1 MSSIV
6 YRICTLLEQVL
17 SPVPV
22 GTNLGLFSLLFA
34 VLSGRLLAGRG
45 ALFPALAALGLEPPA
60 VRRAAAALSYGR
72 FALSD
77 LLSVWQQQINQE
89 GRFVPHCYAGVC
101 PVACDLVG
109 FFRPQLA
116 GCVGKHY
123 QSQADRALPAIV
135 VAIVGAV
142 GSVGKQRLAVP
153 RLLVRAEVSDTS
165 EADLQ
170 RRVIKQAAKTLATH
184 EALVTDAGFSLASLL
199 AGKVE
204 RFVARVPKN
213 FTARRNRLPAYKG
226 KGRPPAYGE
235 RVRPLAR
242 KRAGK
247 LIASTKPDDT
257 ARWKAGGYSVRADI
271 FNNLVLADA
280 KPGAASFR
288 CVVIH
293 HPRYQEPLVLATNL
307 PISAWALFCLYRD
320 RWPIEQLP
328 LAAKQMLGAERAFVF
343 GQESRFRLPELAL
356 LAGNILSYV
365 AATSQPVASGF
376 WDRCCR
382 PTCGR
387 LRRVLSGLDFS
398 QLPVPQ
404 AQLRKKNS
412 VTGHLPKGVAA
423 HRRRKATTRL
433 QKLLPAT

>member
-6 YRICTLLEQVL
+6 YRISCLLAQVL
-17 SPVPV
+17 SPVPL
-22 GTNLGLFSLLFA
+22 GTNLGVFSLLFA
-34 VLSGRLLAGRG
+34 LLSGRLLESRG
-45 ALFPALAALGLEPPA
+45 ALFPALADMGLCPAA
-60 VRRAAAALSYGR
+60 VRRAEASLCYGR
-72 FALSD
+72 FQVSD
-77 LLSVWQQQINQE
+77 LLASWQQQIKQE
-89 GRFVPHCYAGVC
+89 GRFMPHRYAGFC

-142 GSVGKQRLAVP
+142 GSLGKQRLALP
-153 RLLVRAEVSDTS
+153 RLLVRAEASDTS

-170 RRVIKQAAKTLATH
+170 RRVLQQAAQTLAEN

-199 AGKVE
+199 AGKVA

-213 FTARRNRLPAYKG
+213 FTARRNALPAYKG

-235 RVRPLAR
+235 RVRPLPR

-247 LIASTKPDDT
+247 PIAATRPDAS
-257 ARWKAGGYSVRADI
+257 ARWKAGDDTVRADI
-271 FNNLVLADA
+271 FNNLVLSDA
-280 KPGAASFR
+280 KPGAPSFR

-320 RWPIEQLP
+320 RWAIEQLP

-343 GQESRFRLPELAL
+343 GQESRFRLPELAV
-356 LAGNILSYV
+356 LAGHILSYV
-365 AATSQPVASGF
+365 AATSQPVATGF
-376 WDRCCR
+376 WDRAAR

-387 LRRVLSGLDFS
+387 LRRVLSRLDFS

-412 VTGHLPKGVAA
+412 VTAHLPKGVAA
-423 HRRRKATTRL
+423 HRRRKATTILQRL
-433 QKLLPAT
+433 LRAA